1 MHEQTTL
8 MNKIKQEL
16 YIKNSQV
23 ESLEIRL
30 KSKES
35 DIHELKKELELEIQ
49 DLKKELELEIHN
61 YRNELEL
68 ERESNKE
75 LKS

>member
-1 MHEQTTL
+1 M
-8 MNKIKQEL
+8 
-16 YIKNSQV
+16 
-23 ESLEIRL
+23 RL

-35 DIHELKKELELEIQ
+35 EIH
-49 DLKKELELEIHN
+49 DLKKELELEIHD